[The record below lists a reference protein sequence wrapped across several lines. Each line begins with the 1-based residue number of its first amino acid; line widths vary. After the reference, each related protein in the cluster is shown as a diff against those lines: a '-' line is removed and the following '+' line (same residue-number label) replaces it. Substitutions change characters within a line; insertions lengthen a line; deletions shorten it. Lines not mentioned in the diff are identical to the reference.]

1 MSGIM
6 VTVNGQPAD
15 VAAGWTVGDL
25 VRDRADVRRKVA
37 VARNGEV
44 VPRSEWDTTR
54 LSTGDTLEVLAPVAG
69 G

>member
-1 MSGIM
+1 MSSIA

-25 VRDRADVRRKVA
+25 VRDRADVQRKVA

-44 VPRSEWDTTR
+44 VPRGEWDTTQ
-54 LSTGDTLEVLAPVAG
+54 LSTGDSLEVLAPVAG